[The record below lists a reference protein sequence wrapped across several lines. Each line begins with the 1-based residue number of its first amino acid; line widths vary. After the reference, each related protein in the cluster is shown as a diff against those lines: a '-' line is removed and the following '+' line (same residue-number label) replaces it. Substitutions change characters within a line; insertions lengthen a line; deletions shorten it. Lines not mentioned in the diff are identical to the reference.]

1 MRNIRVREIEAKTA
15 LNKSGL
21 PELDYSLNPYLGCLH
36 GCRYCYAI
44 DMTSHM
50 EARENWGEVVAART
64 NIAKILSKE
73 VNTKKRG
80 LVGIAT
86 ITDPYQLVEL
96 KYGLTRSSIQILL
109 KHGFRVSIQTKSPL
123 VLRDLDLLAGNP
135 GKVDVGM
142 SLATLDQKVAN
153 VIDPF
158 APAPLSRTRALSR
171 LAEAKID
178 TWAFLGPII
187 PGINDSK
194 DGLRRVLEFCSDNG
208 IRVIYDTLTI
218 YAGASKLMQT
228 SEGMDFSAIRSR
240 LGPSFKRRV
249 FDTIKEIA
257 SGLDLEC
264 NSQEEEF
271 EATARRQYRQLF

>member
-1 MRNIRVREIEAKTA
+1 MRNIRIREIEAKTA
-15 LNKSGL
+15 LSRSGL

-64 NIAKILSKE
+64 NIAEILSKE
-73 VNTKKRG
+73 INTKRRG

-86 ITDPYQLVEL
+86 ITDPYQFVEM
-96 KYGLTRSSIQILL
+96 KYGLTRACIPILL
-109 KHGFRVSIQTKSPL
+109 RHGFRISIQTKSPL
-123 VLRDLDLLAGNP
+123 VLRDLDLLTGNP
-135 GKVDVGM
+135 GRVDVGL
-142 SLATLDQKVAN
+142 SLATLDQKNAN
-153 VIDPF
+153 IIDPF
-158 APAPLSRTRALSR
+158 APAPLSRARALSR
-171 LAEAKID
+171 LAEAGID

-187 PGINDSK
+187 PGMNDSE
-194 DGLRRVLEFCSDNG
+194 DSLRRVLRFCSDNG

-218 YAGASKLMQT
+218 YGGASKLMQASNEMEFNT
-228 SEGMDFSAIRSR
+228 IRSR
-240 LGPSFKRRV
+240 LGPAFKKKV
-249 FDTIKEIA
+249 FDKIKEIA